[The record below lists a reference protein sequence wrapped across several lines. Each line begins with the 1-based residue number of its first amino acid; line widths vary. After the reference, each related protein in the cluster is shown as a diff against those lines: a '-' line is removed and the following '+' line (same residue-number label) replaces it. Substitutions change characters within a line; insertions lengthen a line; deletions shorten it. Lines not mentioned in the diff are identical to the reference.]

1 MVFYTSILHSTV
13 NLFSEEV
20 FASNFDAV
28 ACDGVLSSLRVHH
41 EHMVHVACALCTHV
55 HFLAC
60 SGKIH
65 EV

>member
-28 ACDGVLSSLRVHH
+28 ASDGVLSSLRVHH
-41 EHMVHVACALCTHV
+41 EHMVHVACALCIHV

>member
-13 NLFSEEV
+13 NFFSEEV
-20 FASNFDAV
+20 FASNFDAL
-28 ACDGVLSSLRVHH
+28 AIDSVLSSLCVQH
-41 EHMVHVACALCTHV
+41 EHMVHVTCALCTHV

-60 SGKIH
+60 SGKMH